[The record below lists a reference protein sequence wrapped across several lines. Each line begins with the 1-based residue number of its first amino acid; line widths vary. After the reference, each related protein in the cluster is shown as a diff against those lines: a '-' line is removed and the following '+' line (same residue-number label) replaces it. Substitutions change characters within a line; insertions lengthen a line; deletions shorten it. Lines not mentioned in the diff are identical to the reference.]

1 MTPKAREVFSCRSIL
16 NDYNELMNNQS
27 IKPLVLLGGLLLATA
42 APAKAHDTG
51 TSWYSWTLGAGSSLC
66 SAVEAGALHKRYAA
80 SYVHGVL
87 EEAET
92 DPDLIPFKQD
102 FLNAYETLK
111 KEHSGCKGLF
121 K

>member
-1 MTPKAREVFSCRSIL
+1 MK
-16 NDYNELMNNQS
+16 NQS
-27 IKPLVLLGGLLLATA
+27 IKTLALLGGLLLATA

-51 TSWYSWTLGAGSSLC
+51 RKWYSWMLGAGSSLC
-66 SAVEAGALHKRYAA
+66 SAVEAGTLHKRYAA

-87 EEAET
+87 EEVER

-102 FLNAYETLK
+102 FLNAYQTL

-121 K
+121 NK